1 MAPGIC
7 PLSGPGRGWLG
18 ARPGTVVPDAT
29 VRGMGRHSPAAMGR
43 VQWLHPGAPL
53 QNSPPF
59 PASSHPPPQ
68 PHHKTAPK
76 GDKRGCL
83 GTCHLL
89 VPILQYRSKEAP
101 NKGLKILKGPIH

>member
-1 MAPGIC
+1 MAPCIC
-7 PLSGPGRGWLG
+7 PPSRPGHGWLRAQPGPAIPG
-18 ARPGTVVPDAT
+18 ATMHSVGCHGPIAMARVLW
-29 VRGMGRHSPAAMGR
+29 GR
-43 VQWLHPGAPL
+43 PGAPL
-53 QNSPPF
+53 QHTPA

>member
-1 MAPGIC
+1 MAPSIC
-7 PLSGPGRGWLG
+7 PLSGPGCGWLG
-18 ARPGTVVPDAT
+18 ARPGTMVPHAMMHS
-29 VRGMGRHSPAAMGR
+29 MGWHGPAAMGR
-43 VQWLHPGAPL
+43 VLWLCPGAPL
-53 QNSPPF
+53 QTPP
-59 PASSHPPPQ
+59 SLHPCNPSPQ

>member
-1 MAPGIC
+1 MAVA
-7 PLSGPGRGWLG
+7 SGPQCHDAQRGVSQGRALWF
-18 ARPGTVVPDAT
+18 
-29 VRGMGRHSPAAMGR
+29 
-43 VQWLHPGAPL
+43 HPGAPSQL
-53 QNSPPF
+53 PPTL
-59 PASSHPPPQ
+59 ASSHPPPQ
-68 PHHKTAPK
+68 PHHKTDPK